1 MDVYVVAYPNGVVV
15 LITVRAMQPSVNGEL
30 SSFLS
35 VLLYVIMRI
44 KNQM

>member
-15 LITVRAMQPSVNGEL
+15 LIAVMAMRPFINGEL
-30 SSFLS
+30 GNLMS
-35 VLLYVIMRI
+35 VLLYPIIRI